1 MDKEKIIENLIHAEK
16 NKIQINFFK
25 ENEKLAKSESYQL
38 QKNLVDE
45 KKRIFNSDLA
55 GYKISM
61 TSSDTQAIANTH
73 EPAYG
78 RILDYNIQTN
88 TNEVKIDDLLE
99 LIHETEIIIK
109 LNKDLTSDGRYK
121 EIIQKTNI
129 HLSAEIPY
137 SLYKDLFPNFN
148 LTDLIYDNAFVRKL
162 VYSEE
167 SFQATDVAFEHIKLR
182 LFYNDELIEEGASEN
197 VLGNPLNSIVW
208 LNKKLHSQGEKL
220 EKGLFISSGTLTSPI
235 TLSKGTYKL
244 EFDKL
249 GTMEI
254 YCK

>member
-45 KKRIFNSDLA
+45 KKRIFNSNLA

-61 TSSDTQAIANTH
+61 TSSDTQSITNTH

-99 LIHETEIIIK
+99 PLLEPELVFQ
-109 LNKDLTSDGRYK
+109 LNEDLSSDVSYT
-121 EIIQKTNI
+121 EIIQKTR
-129 HLSAEIPY
+129 
-137 SLYKDLFPNFN
+137 D
-148 LTDLIYDNAFVRKL
+148 RK
-162 VYSEE
+162 S
-167 SFQATDVAFEHIKLR
+167 TR
-182 LFYNDELIEEGASEN
+182 
-197 VLGNPLNSIVW
+197 LNSSHVAISYAVFC
-208 LNKKLHSQGEKL
+208 LKK
-220 EKGLFISSGTLTSPI
+220 
-235 TLSKGTYKL
+235 
-244 EFDKL
+244 
-249 GTMEI
+249 
-254 YCK
+254 

>member
-16 NKIQINFFK
+16 KKKKKKFLKKKKKIKKKKKNKINKKIK
-25 ENEKLAKSESYQL
+25 KKKKRIKKSKSYQV

-99 LIHETEIIIK
+99 PLLEPELVFQ
-109 LNKDLTSDGRYK
+109 LNED
-121 EIIQKTNI
+121 
-129 HLSAEIPY
+129 
-137 SLYKDLFPNFN
+137 
-148 LTDLIYDNAFVRKL
+148 
-162 VYSEE
+162 
-167 SFQATDVAFEHIKLR
+167 
-182 LFYNDELIEEGASEN
+182 
-197 VLGNPLNSIVW
+197 
-208 LNKKLHSQGEKL
+208 
-220 EKGLFISSGTLTSPI
+220 
-235 TLSKGTYKL
+235 LSKIGRA
-244 EFDKL
+244 
-249 GTMEI
+249 
-254 YCK
+254 

>member
-1 MDKEKIIENLIHAEK
+1 MDKEKIIENLIQAEK

-25 ENEKLAKSESYQL
+25 ENEKLAKSDSYQL

-45 KKRIFNSDLA
+45 KKRIFNSELA

-78 RILDYNIQTN
+78 RLLDYNIQTN
-88 TNEVKIDDLLE
+88 KNEVKIDDLLE
-99 LIHETEIIIK
+99 PLLEPELVFK
-109 LNKDLTSDGRYK
+109 LNEDLLSNVSFT
-121 EIIQKTNI
+121 EIIQKSSI
-129 HLSAEIPY
+129 HLGAEIPD
-137 SLYKDLFPNFN
+137 SRYKNWFPHFN
-148 LTDLIYDNAFVRKL
+148 LTDLIYDNAFVGKL

-167 SFQATDVAFEHIKLR
+167 SFKATEVAFEHINLR
-182 LFYNDELIEEGASEN
+182 LFYNGELVEEGASMN

-208 LNKKLHSQGEKL
+208 LNKKLHNQGEKL

-235 TLSKGTYKL
+235 TLSEGIYKL

-254 YCK
+254 HCK

>member
-78 RILDYNIQTN
+78 RIL
-88 TNEVKIDDLLE
+88 
-99 LIHETEIIIK
+99 
-109 LNKDLTSDGRYK
+109 R
-121 EIIQKTNI
+121 
-129 HLSAEIPY
+129 
-137 SLYKDLFPNFN
+137 
-148 LTDLIYDNAFVRKL
+148 
-162 VYSEE
+162 SEE
-167 SFQATDVAFEHIKLR
+167 RRVGKECREGGTDGH
-182 LFYNDELIEEGASEN
+182 
-197 VLGNPLNSIVW
+197 
-208 LNKKLHSQGEKL
+208 EK
-220 EKGLFISSGTLTSPI
+220 E
-235 TLSKGTYKL
+235 
-244 EFDKL
+244 D
-249 GTMEI
+249 
-254 YCK
+254 

>member
-1 MDKEKIIENLIHAEK
+1 
-16 NKIQINFFK
+16 
-25 ENEKLAKSESYQL
+25 QL

-99 LIHETEIIIK
+99 PLLEPELVFQLNEDLSSDVNDKEIIPKTRIH
-109 LNKDLTSDGRYK
+109 LRAINAESRYK
-121 EIIQKTNI
+121 EW
-129 HLSAEIPY
+129 LA
-137 SLYKDLFPNFN
+137 NFN
-148 LTDLIYDNAFVRKL
+148 LTELIYDNAFVGKL

-182 LFYNDELIEEGASEN
+182 LFYNDELIEEG
-197 VLGNPLNSIVW
+197 
-208 LNKKLHSQGEKL
+208 
-220 EKGLFISSGTLTSPI
+220 
-235 TLSKGTYKL
+235 
-244 EFDKL
+244 
-249 GTMEI
+249 
-254 YCK
+254 

>member
-99 LIHETEIIIK
+99 PLLEPELVFQ
-109 LNKDLTSDGRYK
+109 LNEDLSSDVSYT
-121 EIIQKTNI
+121 EIIQKTSI
-129 HLSAEIPY
+129 Q
-137 SLYKDLFPNFN
+137 D
-148 LTDLIYDNAFVRKL
+148 RK
-162 VYSEE
+162 S
-167 SFQATDVAFEHIKLR
+167 TR
-182 LFYNDELIEEGASEN
+182 
-197 VLGNPLNSIVW
+197 LNSSHVAISYAVFC
-208 LNKKLHSQGEKL
+208 LKKKKHKQ
-220 EKGLFISSGTLTSPI
+220 IMNQI
-235 TLSKGTYKL
+235 TYN
-244 EFDKL
+244 
-249 GTMEI
+249 I
-254 YCK
+254 

>member
-99 LIHETEIIIK
+99 PLLEPELVFQ
-109 LNKDLTSDGRYK
+109 LN
-121 EIIQKTNI
+121 
-129 HLSAEIPY
+129 
-137 SLYKDLFPNFN
+137 
-148 LTDLIYDNAFVRKL
+148 
-162 VYSEE
+162 EE

-244 EFDKL
+244 EFDK
-249 GTMEI
+249 
-254 YCK
+254 

>member
-73 EPAYG
+73 EQAYG
-78 RILDYNIQTN
+78 RIFDYNMQTN
-88 TNEVKIDDLLE
+88 TNELKIDDLVEPL
-99 LIHETEIIIK
+99 LDSDLVFQ
-109 LNKDLTSDGRYK
+109 LNVDLFSDFSYT
-121 EIIQKTNI
+121 EIIQKTSI
-129 HLSAEIPY
+129 HLGAEIQD
-137 SLYKDLFPNFN
+137 SRYKYWFPNFN
-148 LTDLIYDNAFVRKL
+148 LTDLIYDNAFVGKL

-182 LFYNDELIEEGASEN
+182 
-197 VLGNPLNSIVW
+197 
-208 LNKKLHSQGEKL
+208 
-220 EKGLFISSGTLTSPI
+220 
-235 TLSKGTYKL
+235 
-244 EFDKL
+244 
-249 GTMEI
+249 
-254 YCK
+254 

>member
-1 MDKEKIIENLIHAEK
+1 IMDKEKIIENLIHAEK

-61 TSSDTQAIANTH
+61 TSSYTQDMANTH
-73 EPAYG
+73 ELAYG
-78 RILDYNIQTN
+78 RSLDYYIQTN

-99 LIHETEIIIK
+99 PLLESELVFQ
-109 LNKDLTSDGRYK
+109 LNEDLYSDVSYT
-121 EIIQKTNI
+121 EIIQKTSI
-129 HLSAEIPY
+129 HLGAEIPD
-137 SLYKDLFPNFN
+137 SRYKDWFPNFN
-148 LTDLIYDNAFVRKL
+148 ITDLIYDNAFVGKL

-197 VLGNPLNSIVW
+197 VLG
-208 LNKKLHSQGEKL
+208 
-220 EKGLFISSGTLTSPI
+220 
-235 TLSKGTYKL
+235 
-244 EFDKL
+244 
-249 GTMEI
+249 
-254 YCK
+254 

>member
-1 MDKEKIIENLIHAEK
+1 EK

-88 TNEVKIDDLLE
+88 TNEVKIDYLVEPVLQPELVFQLNEDLS
-99 LIHETEIIIK
+99 
-109 LNKDLTSDGRYK
+109 SDVSYT
-121 EIIQKTNI
+121 EIIQKTSI
-129 HLSAEIPY
+129 HLGAEIPD
-137 SLYKDLFPNFN
+137 SRYKDWFPNCK
-148 LTDLIYDNAFVRKL
+148 LTDLIYDNAFVGKL

-167 SFQATDVAFEHIKLR
+167 SFQATDVAFEHIKHR
-182 LFYNDELIEEGASEN
+182 VFYHDELIEERPSEN
-197 VLGNPLNSIVW
+197 VLG
-208 LNKKLHSQGEKL
+208 KL
-220 EKGLFISSGTLTSPI
+220 LTSHVC
-235 TLSKGTYKL
+235 LHQKS
-244 EFDKL
+244 
-249 GTMEI
+249 
-254 YCK
+254 